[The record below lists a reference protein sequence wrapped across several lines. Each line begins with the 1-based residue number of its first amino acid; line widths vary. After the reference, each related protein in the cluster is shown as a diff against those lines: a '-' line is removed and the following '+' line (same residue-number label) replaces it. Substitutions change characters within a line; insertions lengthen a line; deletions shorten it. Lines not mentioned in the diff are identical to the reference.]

1 MRILRVSCPM
11 KPDALKAA
19 LEMLDAAA
27 VRPGLAQ
34 STMEFELA
42 HHLAKSAFA
51 KKTNIARSM
60 RTEFLLWLSGKT
72 DIRSAILETVPRETG
87 GKGGG
92 FFVAVFSDADD
103 ETVCRKLGAKMLS
116 PALRK
121 EGEPLALERIS
132 LSRVKN

>member
-19 LEMLDAAA
+19 LEILDAVA

-34 STMEFELA
+34 SAMEFELA

-60 RTEFLLWLSGKT
+60 RVEFLLWLSGKT
-72 DIRSAILETVPRETG
+72 DIRSAILETVPRERGNGETE
-87 GKGGG
+87 
-92 FFVAVFSDADD
+92 FFVAVFSDADGD
-103 ETVCRKLGAKMLS
+103 AVCRKLDAKRLPLS
-116 PALRK
+116 LGK